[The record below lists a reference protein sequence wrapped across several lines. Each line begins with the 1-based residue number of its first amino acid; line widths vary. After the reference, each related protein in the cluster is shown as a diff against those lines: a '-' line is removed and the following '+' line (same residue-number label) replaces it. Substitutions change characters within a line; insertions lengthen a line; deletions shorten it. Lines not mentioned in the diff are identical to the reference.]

1 MTPILQ
7 KLYYGNLRGGTVQ
20 IQTDE
25 YLDSRNSAKQNRQW
39 LKEECS
45 PKQYERILILLDEYD
60 TMNSIDREAV
70 FQQGFSL
77 GVRLVLEALS
87 AQ

>member
-7 KLYYGNLRGGTVQ
+7 KLYHGKLCGGTVQ

-25 YLDSRNSAKQNRQW
+25 YLDSRNSADQNRQW

-45 PKQYERILILLDEYD
+45 PKQYERIQILLDEHD
-60 TMNSIDREAV
+60 IMTSIDREAV

-87 AQ
+87 Q